1 MIRRSPKKSAQAMI
15 ELALLAP
22 IFFLMLSGVF
32 DFARAAAVYTSL
44 SNVTREGGREA
55 IIASYAGT
63 VSNDAAVVGQVQTF
77 AIGVPLSPATCIHG
91 WTASPAIHM
100 PTTANTGW
108 VYILAGTAT
117 AGAANAPAGQAS
129 GSAGAGCVSHI
140 PAGAG
145 TYPLKIEVVY
155 NFVPITPFAAQFMG
169 STGFMMVV
177 TSTMY
182 TEF

>member
-1 MIRRSPKKSAQAMI
+1 MRRPSSKLAQSTI
-15 ELALLAP
+15 ELAMLAP
-22 IFFLMLSGVF
+22 IFFVLLSAVF
-32 DFARAAAVYTSL
+32 DFARAAAVYAAL
-44 SNVTREGGREA
+44 SNVAREGGREA
-55 IIASYAGT
+55 IIASYAGS
-63 VSNDAAVVGQVQTF
+63 VSNDAQIVGEVQAF
-77 AIGVPLSPATCIHG
+77 AIGVSLSPATCIHG
-91 WTASPAIHM
+91 WTAAPAIHM
-100 PTTANTGW
+100 PTTANTGLI
-108 VYILAGTAT
+108 YILPGTAT

-145 TYPLKIEVVY
+145 TYPLKVEIVY

-169 STGFMMVV
+169 SGGFNMIV

>member
-1 MIRRSPKKSAQAMI
+1 MKRRSSKGAQAMI

-32 DFARAAAVYTSL
+32 DFARAAAVYTSI
-44 SNVTREGGREA
+44 SNVTREGGRDA
-55 IIASYAGT
+55 ILASYGAAGP
-63 VSNDAAVVGQVQTF
+63 NDAAIVGQVQTF
-77 AIGVPLSPATCIHG
+77 AIGVSLSPATCIHG
-91 WTASPAIHM
+91 WSGAPAIHM

-145 TYPLKIEVVY
+145 TYPLKVEVVY

>member
-1 MIRRSPKKSAQAMI
+1 VKRRSSKDAQAMI

-44 SNVTREGGREA
+44 SNVTREGGRDA
-55 IIASYAGT
+55 ILASYGT
-63 VSNDAAVVGQVQTF
+63 PGPNDASIVGQVQTF
-77 AIGVPLSPATCIHG
+77 AIGVPLSGAACIHG
-91 WTASPAIHM
+91 WSSAPAIHM

-117 AGAANAPAGQAS
+117 AGAANAPATQAP
-129 GSAGAGCVSHI
+129 GSAGVGCVNHI

>member
-1 MIRRSPKKSAQAMI
+1 MSRRSSKKSAQAMI

-44 SNVTREGGREA
+44 SNVTREGGRDA
-55 IIASYAGT
+55 ILASYGAPGP
-63 VSNDAAVVGQVQTF
+63 NDAAIVGQVQTF
-77 AIGVPLSPATCIHG
+77 AIGVPLSAAACIHG
-91 WTASPAIHM
+91 WSGAPAIHM

>member
-1 MIRRSPKKSAQAMI
+1 MRRRSSKRAQAML

-22 IFFLMLSGVF
+22 IFFLMLSAAF
-32 DFARAAAVYTSL
+32 DFARAAAVYASL
-44 SNVTREGGREA
+44 SNVAREGGREA
-55 IIASYAGT
+55 IIASYAGS
-63 VSNDAAVVGQVQTF
+63 VSDDNAIIGQVQAY
-77 AIGVPLSPATCIHG
+77 AIGVPLSPAACIHG
-91 WTASPAIHM
+91 WSVSPAIHM

-108 VYILAGTAT
+108 VYIVAGSTT

-145 TYPLKIEVVY
+145 TYPLKIEVIY

-169 STGFMMVV
+169 SSGFKMFV